1 MSNAVRVTS
10 MRLDGKG
17 ALLLAACGDRVIRLF
32 ELSPLTDTP
41 SGAASGAGGGTS
53 SPEACS
59 AEGYTVQEAQ
69 ARIAALPSVRAPL
82 FSPPS
87 LSL

>member
-1 MSNAVRVTS
+1 MSNAARVTT

-32 ELSPLTDTP
+32 ELAPLTGAP
-41 SGAASGAGGGTS
+41 SAAAFGACGGTS
-53 SPEACS
+53 SPEAGS
-59 AEGYTVQEAQ
+59 AEGYSVQEAQ
-69 ARIAALPSVRAPL
+69 ARIAALPRVRAAL
-82 FSPPS
+82 FSPPF